1 MQIYS
6 QLLPVKSIRLE
17 PENKHSQG
25 QGRAQS
31 LATGCRQCIAAFSL
45 PPSFDSNLKF
55 PTIFS
60 RFCRSYFE
68 SVLLEKILVFHLNF
82 FSN

>member
-17 PENKHSQG
+17 PEDKQSQR
-25 QGRAQS
+25 RAQS
-31 LATGCRQCIAAFSL
+31 LATRCRRCIAAFSL
-45 PPSFDSNLKF
+45 PASFDSNLKF

-60 RFCRSYFE
+60 RFCWSYFE